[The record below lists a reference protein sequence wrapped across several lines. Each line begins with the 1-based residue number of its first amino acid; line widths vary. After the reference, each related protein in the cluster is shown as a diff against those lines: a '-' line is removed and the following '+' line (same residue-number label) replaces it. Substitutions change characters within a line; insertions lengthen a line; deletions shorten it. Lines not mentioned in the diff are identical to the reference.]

1 MQEMEENEK
10 NKTLNTLKTNRPL
23 DLEKQIEA

>member
-1 MQEMEENEK
+1 MQELKENEK
-10 NKTLNTLKTNRPL
+10 NKTLNPLKTKRPL

>member
-1 MQEMEENEK
+1 MQEMKENEN
-10 NKTLNTLKTNRPL
+10 NKALNTLKTKRPP